1 MIRNRLLVEE
11 NNEEVE
17 ELLPVSINLIEE
29 KLKDYLKNIWVKNFT
44 KDYTFGYDTVS
55 LYLY

>member
-1 MIRNRLLVEE
+1 MLQVNLLIRNRLLVEE

-29 KLKDYLKNIWVKNFT
+29 KLKDYLKNI
-44 KDYTFGYDTVS
+44 
-55 LYLY
+55 